1 MKDELVGEGA
11 ARELLSALHN
21 LHALLRSPR
30 VGPKVVEPLLPE
42 IRKRVTRLA
51 SASVTAV
58 SVYDTALLPT
68 AVRAWEARLVGALD
82 AAARQRVDARTRLAL
97 EGAVAEIAPR
107 IDALREA
114 LDVRVRA
121 EAKCPALELLLGSLV
136 LETLA
141 APASTRPFGDALSV
155 RALGDEA
162 AALAVLAAPQTTL
175 SVLAFALSFAARG
188 TQTVGVEVRAE
199 GDRVLLL
206 ARPTSAPPTHSF
218 VAPLATEEAEVLL
231 FAPAGLLTRLPD
243 EPDAVAFVLPRGHG
257 DFGVPS
263 PG

>member
-58 SVYDTALLPT
+58 SVYDTELLPT
-68 AVRAWEARLVGALD
+68 AVRSWETRLVSALD

-97 EGAVAEIAPR
+97 EAAVAEIAPR

-114 LDVRVRA
+114 LDVRLR
-121 EAKCPALELLLGSLV
+121 EAASCPALELLLGSLV

-155 RALGDEA
+155 RALGEEA
-162 AALAVLAAPQTTL
+162 AALAVLAVPQTTL

-188 TQTVGVEVRAE
+188 TETVGVEARATE
-199 GDRVLLL
+199 AGIVLL
-206 ARPTSAPPTHSF
+206 ARPTPLPPTHSF
-218 VAPLATEEAEVLL
+218 VAPLATEEAKTLL
-231 FAPAGLLTRLPD
+231 FAPGGLLTRDPND
-243 EPDAVAFVLPRGHG
+243 PDAISFVLPRGQA

-263 PG
+263 SA